1 VKIILTSHAR
11 EQMAEQEDDVTE
23 EQIKTVLC
31 NWHTTV
37 PGNQATTI
45 RYVGFIGVAKE
56 LSVVTQAP
64 GIAVE
69 PVKIVTVYWES

>member
-11 EQMAEQEDDVTE
+11 EQMAEQEDNVTE

-37 PGNQATTI
+37 PGNQPATI
-45 RYVGFIGVAKE
+45 R
-56 LSVVTQAP
+56 
-64 GIAVE
+64 
-69 PVKIVTVYWES
+69 